1 MNKYF
6 DEPKQVV
13 FADPDNEGAWLIG
26 IAYKNEIICACCGS
40 IFEIEDVV
48 NSVEDPEKAIF
59 PYLYWKEL
67 DNEIKDD
74 RDPPYGFAEATGLDI
89 AMMNADEY
97 DSYCGYEEDD
107 AIGFGELVDE
117 EEAYIEGLDPTHFI

>member
-13 FADPDNEGAWLIG
+13 FADPDNEGEWLVG
-26 IAYKNEIICACCGS
+26 IAYKDEIVCACCGG

-48 NSVEDPEKAIF
+48 EMAPEGVNPIWA
-59 PYLYWKEL
+59 YDYWNDVSE
-67 DNEIKDD
+67 EIKGGEF
-74 RDPPYGFAEATGLDI
+74 PYGFAEAVGLDI

-117 EEAYIEGLDPTHFI
+117 EEAYIEGLDPIHFI

>member
-6 DEPKQVV
+6 DEPKQVI
-13 FADPDNEGAWLIG
+13 FADPDNAGEWLVG
-26 IAYKNEIICACCGS
+26 IAYKDEIICACCGGV
-40 IFEIEDVV
+40 FEVEDVI
-48 NSVEDPEKAIF
+48 EMAPEGIDPIWE
-59 PYLYWKEL
+59 YGYWNDISE
-67 DNEIKDD
+67 EIKGGEL
-74 RDPPYGFAEATGLDI
+74 PYGFAEATGLDI

-117 EEAYIEGLDPTHFI
+117 EEAYIEGLNPTHFI

>member
-6 DEPKQVV
+6 DEPKQVI
-13 FADPDNEGAWLIG
+13 FADPDNEGEWLAG
-26 IAYKNEIICACCGS
+26 IAYKDEIICACCGGV
-40 IFEIEDVV
+40 FEVEDVI

-59 PYLYWKEL
+59 PYQDWETLEY
-67 DNEIKDD
+67 EIKGGEL
-74 RDPPYGFAEATGLDI
+74 PYGFAEATGLDI

-107 AIGFGELVDE
+107 AIGFGDRVDE
-117 EEAYIEGLDPTHFI
+117 EEAYIEGLDPIHFI